1 MPAFGIAQVRSVTIG
16 PDIAR
21 YLQRIDSTL
30 APFGGRF
37 LAHGA
42 EAEVLEGNW
51 EGAVVILEFPDL
63 EHARAWYNS
72 PGYQEILPLRTQ
84 NGDTTVILVD
94 GVPPGYKATDL
105 LEKMR

>member
-1 MPAFGIAQVRSVTIG
+1 VTAFGIAQVRSATIG

-42 EAEVLEGNW
+42 EAEVLENDW
-51 EGAVVILEFPDL
+51 EGQVVILEFPDL
-63 EHARAWYNS
+63 EHARGVVQL
-72 PGYQEILPLRTQ
+72 PGLS
-84 NGDTTVILVD
+84 GDSAAAHPKYRYHSYF
-94 GVPPGYKATDL
+94 G
-105 LEKMR
+105 

>member
-1 MPAFGIAQVRSVTIG
+1 MTAFGIAQVRSVTIG

-21 YLQRIDSTL
+21 YLHHIDSTL

-37 LAHGA
+37 LVHGA

-105 LEKMR
+105 SEKMR